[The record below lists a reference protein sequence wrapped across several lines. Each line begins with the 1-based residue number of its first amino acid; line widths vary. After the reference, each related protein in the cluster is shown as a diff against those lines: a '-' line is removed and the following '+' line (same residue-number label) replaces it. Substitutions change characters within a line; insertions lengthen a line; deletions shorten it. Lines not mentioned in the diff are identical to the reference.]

1 MHRRICD
8 PVAKRKL
15 KNNSRAVTNGG
26 RMEESMNKVILM
38 GRLTRDPE
46 VRYSQ
51 GANQTAV
58 GRFSIAVDRRFKRDG
73 EPDADFFNCT
83 AFGKQ
88 AEFVER
94 YLHKGTKIVVVGRIQ
109 NDNYTNKEGQTV
121 YSVRVMVDEIEFA
134 ESKNAQGGNAQSGG
148 GSAAGAGNAL
158 SGDGFM
164 SIPDGI
170 DEELPFN

>member
-1 MHRRICD
+1 
-8 PVAKRKL
+8 
-15 KNNSRAVTNGG
+15 
-26 RMEESMNKVILM
+26 MNKVILM

-51 GANQTAV
+51 GASQTSVA
-58 GRFSIAVDRRFKRDG
+58 RFSVAVDRRFKREG

-83 AFGKQ
+83 CFGKQ

-94 YLHKGTKIVVVGRIQ
+94 YLHKGTKVVLCGRIQ
-109 NDNYTNKEGQTV
+109 NDNYTNKDGQMV

-134 ESKNAQGGNAQSGG
+134 ESKNASAGNNEGGYNNGYNNGGFGGGNAPAASG
-148 GSAAGAGNAL
+148 A
-158 SGDGFM
+158 GDGFM
-164 SIPDGI
+164 NIPDGI

>member
-1 MHRRICD
+1 
-8 PVAKRKL
+8 
-15 KNNSRAVTNGG
+15 
-26 RMEESMNKVILM
+26 MNKVILM

-51 GANQTAV
+51 GANQTTV
-58 GRFSIAVDRRFKRDG
+58 GRFSIAVDRRFKREG

-88 AEFVER
+88 AELVER
-94 YLHKGTKIVVVGRIQ
+94 YLHKGTKIVLSGRIQ
-109 NDNYTNKEGQTV
+109 NDNYTNKEGQMV

-134 ESKNAQGGNAQSGG
+134 ESKNASASGGAGFNNGGYNNNGGYGGNAPAPSG
-148 GSAAGAGNAL
+148 A
-158 SGDGFM
+158 GDGFM
-164 SIPDGI
+164 NIPDGI